1 MHRATTSSSVDSG
14 RGRGADG
21 TTPNSPGHVS
31 ALGWFMSA
39 AALLGTAG
47 PPIAGGLYWLSG
59 IDAGEGEELLTG
71 RGVLAE
77 HAAQG

>member
-1 MHRATTSSSVDSG
+1 MHRATTSYSVDSG
-14 RGRGADG
+14 RGRDADR

-31 ALGWFMSA
+31 ALGCFMSA
-39 AALLGTAG
+39 AAPLGTAR
-47 PPIAGGLYWLSG
+47 PPIAGSSYWLSG